1 MWSVCATSALPIS
14 YKWDCNFKD
23 GMSDRMKLRA
33 YGFFGSTIF
42 LYLVELKNLT
52 AIVFNKTTTPHHFKF
67 GIFKLQRR
75 AARQLATTNNLH
87 FEMKKKW
94 CFKLRALSAP
104 EGKMRRNSSDSFFSV
119 KEITWCYIYFFF
131 NLVLLLVTDFSV
143 LLAQLE
149 DNKVPERLVILLTCQ
164 KKKKLTYTQQL
175 LNELR
180 ESR

>member
-1 MWSVCATSALPIS
+1 MLQIKSTVGARGENA
-14 YKWDCNFKD
+14 K
-23 GMSDRMKLRA
+23 KL
-33 YGFFGSTIF
+33 F
-42 LYLVELKNLT
+42 
-52 AIVFNKTTTPHHFKF
+52 
-67 GIFKLQRR
+67 
-75 AARQLATTNNLH
+75 RQ
-87 FEMKKKW
+87 
-94 CFKLRALSAP
+94 
-104 EGKMRRNSSDSFFSV
+104 FFSV

-164 KKKKLTYTQQL
+164 KKQLTYTQQL